1 MTIRALAI
9 AACLLAVPATAPAQ
23 DLGGRYR
30 VNGTNFDG
38 SRYGGTAEIIV
49 TSKNTC
55 RITWDTGSTASG
67 ICMRNGNSFSA
78 AYVMGSAIGLVI
90 YRINSDGSLEGL
102 WTVAD
107 QDGVGTEVLTPQ

>member
-1 MTIRALAI
+1 MIARALAV
-9 AACLLAVPATAPAQ
+9 AAFLLAVPVAASAQ
-23 DLGGRYR
+23 DIGGSYR

-38 SRYGGTAEIIV
+38 SPYTGTAQIVV

-67 ICMRNGNSFSA
+67 ICMRNGSSFSA
-78 AYVMGSAIGLVI
+78 AYVMGKAIGLVI

>member
-1 MTIRALAI
+1 MSPRAFVV
-9 AACLLAVPATAPAQ
+9 AACLIAVPVAASAQ
-23 DLGGRYR
+23 DVGGRYR
-30 VNGTNFDG
+30 VSGTNFDG
-38 SRYGGTAEIIV
+38 SPYSGTAEIIV

-67 ICMRNGNSFSA
+67 ICMRNDTSFSA
-78 AYVMGSAIGLVI
+78 AYVMGKAIGLVI
-90 YRINSDGSLEGL
+90 YRINADGSLEGL

>member
-1 MTIRALAI
+1 MIARALAI
-9 AACLLAVPATAPAQ
+9 AACLLAVPVVASAQ
-23 DLGGRYR
+23 DIGGRYQ
-30 VNGTNFDG
+30 VSGTNFDG
-38 SRYGGTAEIIV
+38 SRYTGTARIIV

-78 AYVMGSAIGLVI
+78 AYVMGSVIGLVI

-107 QDGVGTEVLTPQ
+107 HDGVGTEVLTPQ